1 MDKLQQYPVCSDKR
15 RLEDHINAWTTFF
28 DRVGRSVSLTEEG
41 AEEIER
47 RLAETGLLETDNL
60 YDVENT
66 MVVHHLDQAL
76 KANIAR
82 RKAQAKA
89 RARDDEA
96 DSGGET
102 EESGDG

>member
-1 MDKLQQYPVCSDKR
+1 VLDAALGVNYFSDMSDKTR
-15 RLEDHINAWTTFF
+15 PGTSRDERLK
-28 DRVGRSVSLTEEG
+28 
-41 AEEIER
+41 
-47 RLAETGLLETDNL
+47 
-60 YDVENT
+60 
-66 MVVHHLDQAL
+66 QAL